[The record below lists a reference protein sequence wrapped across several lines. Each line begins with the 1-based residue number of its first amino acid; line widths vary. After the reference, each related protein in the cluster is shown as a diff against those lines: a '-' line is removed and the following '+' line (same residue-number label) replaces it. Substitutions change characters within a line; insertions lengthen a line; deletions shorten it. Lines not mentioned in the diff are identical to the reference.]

1 MATVGSSKSAIP
13 WDKSLKPQTA
23 VSVAERA
30 LLRTHV
36 SPELPRAPRV
46 ELLSTVISRSF
57 LVRKRLPDK
66 DKFSIPLKRKTSW
79 DIRLTA
85 IRDWLPDF

>member
-1 MATVGSSKSAIP
+1 M
-13 WDKSLKPQTA
+13 
-23 VSVAERA
+23 SVAERA

-57 LVRKRLPDK
+57 LERLPDK
-66 DKFSIPLKRKTSW
+66 DKFFIPLKRKTSW